1 MSAITKPL
9 MFSKRAIVGANQVF
23 NIEDVQS
30 ISKTSSSAGYS
41 LVITFKDRGGSR
53 AADITL
59 TYATEAIRN
68 SEYDAIIAFGGTVIV
83 AEISIASE
91 ITGDSG
97 AGDGEIAATVRGG
110 VAPLTYAWLDNENE
124 PIEGETTDTLSSL
137 EFGTYTLVVTD
148 AVGVIATETFEVA
161 DES

>member
-9 MFSKRAIVGANQVF
+9 MFSTRAIVGANQVF

-59 TYATEAIRN
+59 TYTTEAIRE
-68 SEYDAIIAFGGTVIV
+68 SEYDAIIAFGGTAIV
-83 AEISIASE
+83 AAISIASVV
-91 ITGDSG
+91 TGDSG
-97 AGDGEIAATVRGG
+97 ATDGEVAATVTGG
-110 VAPLTYAWLDNENE
+110 VAPLTYEWLDGDNEV
-124 PIEGETTDTLSSL
+124 IVGETTDTLSSL
-137 EFGTYTLVVTD
+137 AFGTYTLVVTD
-148 AVGVIATETFEVA
+148 AVGVIATETYEVE